1 MKTNSEKLG
10 ESGKDWGK
18 LSLFTLARVNELFPL
33 ISAFG
38 PGKLVNG
45 RARMAYDNSD
55 ISLVTTI
62 PWLFI

>member
-1 MKTNSEKLG
+1 VLDNHKLQEKLV

-18 LSLFTLARVNELFPL
+18 LSLFTQARVNELSVPL

-45 RARMAYDNSD
+45 RARMAYENSD
-55 ISLVTTI
+55 IN
-62 PWLFI
+62 